1 MGEIINTT
9 ALGFEEQ
16 LIRIKQQSRKLI
28 RIKNAFIQTTAAA
41 TPWSFIG
48 VIEDAV
54 EIKKIQIR
62 SSFFQTK
69 NKSRRI
75 KTNESGFVDYFER
88 NALEKSHSLFFDLLY
103 CRNTCGQEG
112 KVKRILF
119 KNWIN
124 CYRSLREAKNSVELG
139 RKSDFWSEKGT
150 LFWQKKTTK

>member
-75 KTNESGFVDYFER
+75 KTNESGFVDYFR
-88 NALEKSHSLFFDLLY
+88 EKRARKNLIPLFLI
-103 CRNTCGQEG
+103 CC
-112 KVKRILF
+112 I
-119 KNWIN
+119 
-124 CYRSLREAKNSVELG
+124 A
-139 RKSDFWSEKGT
+139 GT
-150 LFWQKKTTK
+150 LVVRKAKSREFCSKTE

>member
-62 SSFFQTK
+62 SFYFKQKTK
-69 NKSRRI
+69 
-75 KTNESGFVDYFER
+75 VDE
-88 NALEKSHSLFFDLLY
+88 
-103 CRNTCGQEG
+103 
-112 KVKRILF
+112 
-119 KNWIN
+119 
-124 CYRSLREAKNSVELG
+124 
-139 RKSDFWSEKGT
+139 
-150 LFWQKKTTK
+150 